1 MNLFTLSAELTID
14 KDKYEKGLNE
24 SKKSAESAGT
34 KIEKSLDKAQ
44 KKTKSYS
51 DTVKNTSK
59 TTEELGN
66 TTEKSFD
73 KSKKSVQKTNDEIDN
88 TKKKAKQ
95 AGQETQQQT
104 NNTNQKLTQTQ
115 KILKGIK
122 DSASSVASGISSV
135 GSKLVSAFK
144 VASVAGTAAIVAMG
158 KVGFDYNKQMETY
171 TTNFET
177 MLGSVDAATNLVKR
191 LNETAAKTPFEL
203 SDLAS
208 ATQTLLAFNVSGDE
222 STDVLT
228 KLGDISLGNADKL
241 GSLTRAYGKMN
252 AAQKVTL
259 EDINMM
265 IDAGYN
271 PLLNISERTG
281 ESMQDLYDRISDGKV
296 SFEEIKQAI
305 ADATAEGG
313 QFYQGM
319 EKASQT
325 TEGLLSTLSDN
336 VRMKMGEMF
345 QGVSDGV
352 KMVLPKLIEMVDGFD
367 ASGFA
372 DKVNQVIAAFTDAKS
387 IGDVLT
393 NLISIGQQWGSEFGA
408 TIQNVAPQIVTALSG
423 AFQQVFPVI
432 AELAPQM
439 MESMVGGIET
449 ALPLLADAAYNMLTS
464 FGGYVQEN
472 LPTLLETGL
481 QMLTGLSESIR
492 ENAGIIVDGAIN
504 LAISFAQGLA
514 NSIPTIVQYVPTIIS
529 NIAGV
534 INDNAPKI
542 LAAAVQIAWTL
553 ITGLIQSIP
562 TIVANIPQ
570 IINAIVDVLTAFN
583 WLNIGSTIIEALS
596 NGVKGAVGFAK
607 TAAKN
612 VAEGLKNAIL
622 NLPSE
627 MMSFGRNVISFF
639 SSGISGMAGTA
650 GSAIKAV
657 ASAIKN
663 GITGLPSEVLSI
675 GKNIVTGL
683 WNGINGKVSWIKDKI
698 LGFAGGIVSSVK
710 SALGIK
716 SPSRVM
722 RDQVGKYIPMGLS
735 KGIEENAGYVKDAM
749 AGLDS
754 IVTTPIDA
762 PKVNGG
768 SSSGFTYGGAITI
781 NVYAS
786 EGQDAKEIAQEVS
799 EILAKQT
806 QRKKAVY
813 GY

>member
-1 MNLFTLSAELTID
+1 MDLFKLVASITLDTSDYD
-14 KDKYEKGLNE
+14 KN
-24 SKKSAESAGT
+24 
-34 KIEKSLDKAQ
+34 LDKAHSTA
-44 KKTKSYS
+44 KSMSTKIGS
-51 DTVKNTSK
+51 T
-59 TTEELGN
+59 
-66 TTEKSFD
+66 
-73 KSKKSVQKTNDEIDN
+73 
-88 TKKKAKQ
+88 
-95 AGQETQQQT
+95 
-104 NNTNQKLTQTQ
+104 
-115 KILKGIK
+115 
-122 DSASSVASGISSV
+122 ISSI
-135 GSKLVSAFK
+135 GSKVATGLK
-144 VASVAGTAAIVAMG
+144 VATVAGTAAIAAMA

-171 TTNFET
+171 TTNFEV
-177 MLGSVDAATNLVKR
+177 MLGSVEAATSLVNK

-203 SDLAS
+203 SDLAD

-222 STDVLT
+222 SIDVLT
-228 KLGDISLGNADKL
+228 KLGDISLGNSEKL

-281 ESMQDLYDRISDGKV
+281 ESMQDLYDRISDGSV
-296 SFEEIKQAI
+296 AFEEIQQAI

-372 DKVNQVIAAFTDAKS
+372 DKVNQVIAAFTDANS

-408 TIQNVAPQIVTALSG
+408 TIQNVAPQIVNALSG
-423 AFQQVFPVI
+423 AFQQVLPVI

-439 MESMVGGIET
+439 MESLVGGIET

-464 FGGYVQEN
+464 FGEYLQEN

-492 ENAGIIVDGAIN
+492 ENAGILVDGAIN
-504 LAISFAQGLA
+504 LAVSFAQGLA
-514 NSIPTIVQYVPTIIS
+514 NSIPTIVQHVPTIVS

-570 IINAIVDVLTAFN
+570 IIMAIVDVLMAFD
-583 WLNIGSTIIEALS
+583 WLSIGSNIINFFS
-596 NGVKGAVGFAK
+596 NGITNAIQYVK
-607 TAAKN
+607 TAGTN
-612 VAEGLKNAIL
+612 VINALKNGIV
-622 NLPSE
+622 NLPSQ
-627 MMSFGRNVISFF
+627 MLSIGKNIIS
-639 SSGISGMAGTA
+639 SLSGGISGMIGSASSAIRGIASSIVSGISG
-650 GSAIKAV
+650 
-657 ASAIKN
+657 
-663 GITGLPSEVLSI
+663 LPSQMLSI
-675 GKNIVTGL
+675 GKNIVSGV
-683 WNGINGKVSWIKDKI
+683 WNGISGMASWIKNKI
-698 LGFAGGIVSSVK
+698 FGFAGGIINSVK

-749 AGLDS
+749 AGIDD

-813 GY
+813 GN